1 MTPAVVE
8 RELGMQI
15 AAGMSTEMA
24 ATLPARRAEI
34 SNIEAH
40 AHWPLLSQLPTK
52 LTVSIPLANFKVR
65 DLLALT
71 LGEIVQSVWAKEED
85 VPVRIGSV
93 LVSWSEFE
101 VVEQRMAIR
110 LTRLA

>member
-8 RELGMQI
+8 REVGMQVAVGMPLAVSAI
-15 AAGMSTEMA
+15 LPASHMGMSD
-24 ATLPARRAEI
+24 
-34 SNIEAH
+34 IEAH
-40 AHWPLLSQLPTK
+40 VHWPLLSQLPTK
-52 LTVSIPLANFKVR
+52 LTVSIPIANFKVS

-71 LGEIVQSVWAKEED
+71 LGEVVHSLWAKEED
-85 VPVRIGSV
+85 VPVRIGAV

-101 VVEQRMAIR
+101 VVEQHMAIR